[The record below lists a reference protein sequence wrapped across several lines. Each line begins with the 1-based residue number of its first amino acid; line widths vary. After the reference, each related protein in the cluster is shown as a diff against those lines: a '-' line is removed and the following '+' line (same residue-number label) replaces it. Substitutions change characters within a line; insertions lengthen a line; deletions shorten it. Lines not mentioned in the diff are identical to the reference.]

1 MIRTSLT
8 IALLT
13 LTGLA
18 NAAEPP
24 EMKMTTE
31 IPPGIATP
39 DRLETRVGTFELR
52 DGIPDEASIEKVYN
66 YLDFHNGVQAY
77 LNGIQ
82 IASMSA
88 IRRGILEFG
97 PPNTTALIFEELMD
111 SKALFL
117 TANTTSVY
125 MMLWLEMKEGEPMV
139 VNLKVP
145 GALEGRPPRSHSH
158 TEAQSSPLSCRTPR
172 SLWGRHP
179 HEKELVRSEPSEP
192 APWKDSDKWL
202 ASQRQKLTGA
212 GPSNG
217 TRLLIQGAHPW
228 L

>member
-1 MIRTSLT
+1 
-8 IALLT
+8 
-13 LTGLA
+13 
-18 NAAEPP
+18 
-24 EMKMTTE
+24 MKMTTE

-139 VNLKVP
+139 VETPPDVLGIIDDHWFKYVTDF
-145 GALEGRPPRSHSH
+145 GRLGPDKNKGGNGGLIDGVGNGGQIFI
-158 TEAQSSPLSCRTPR
+158 EAATRTKAESS
-172 SLWGRHP
+172 
-179 HEKELVRSEPSEP
+179 
-192 APWKDSDKWL
+192 
-202 ASQRQKLTGA
+202 
-212 GPSNG
+212 
-217 TRLLIQGAHPW
+217 
-228 L
+228 